1 LPITPAA
8 RQDRETAAKL
18 AMVEKAPADLTEA
31 QRAAAGEYEALASDA
46 RRLQERIERFR
57 SAVLGPS
64 AQRTAVTLAAY
75 RANQATLVM
84 LFEARHAEIQAQRKL
99 LALQR
104 ELAMAQARLVFEPIS
119 QGASQ

>member
-1 LPITPAA
+1 
-8 RQDRETAAKL
+8 
-18 AMVEKAPADLTEA
+18 
-31 QRAAAGEYEALASDA
+31 
-46 RRLQERIERFR
+46 
-57 SAVLGPS
+57 
-64 AQRTAVTLAAY
+64 VTLAAY
-75 RANQATLVM
+75 HANQATLVM